1 MRARAYIAVMG
12 SERGP
17 QLANPFRPLERDIIG
32 DLMAALPLD
41 VVPYGKRRL
50 AVTYLVGE
58 VLRMLDEL
66 SGGVRLVIGHVVCGD
81 DLLPGP
87 KMVLLADVVCGKGEV
102 VGGVVRMP
110 AVAKHA

>member
-1 MRARAYIAVMG
+1 MRTRAYITAMG

-17 QLANPFRPLERDIIG
+17 QLANPFRPLERDIIE

-41 VVPYGKRRL
+41 VVPDGKCRL
-50 AVTYLVGE
+50 AVPYLVGE
-58 VLRMLDEL
+58 ELRMLDEL
-66 SGGVRLVIGHVVCGD
+66 SGGVGLVLGHVVCGD

-102 VGGVVRMP
+102 VGGVVRRP